1 MFNLNLMYFFIYTIE
16 FSLFY
21 FLIFGEI
28 YDKLKNRKMTIK
40 KIIKISNNFSKS
52 LEKKKSRRS

>member
-1 MFNLNLMYFFIYTIE
+1 MYFFIYTIE

-28 YDKLKNRKMTIK
+28 YDKLKKRKMTIK

-52 LEKKKSRRS
+52 LEKKKSRRG

>member
-28 YDKLKNRKMTIK
+28 YDKLKKRKMTIK

-52 LEKKKSRRS
+52 LEKKKSRRG

>member
-28 YDKLKNRKMTIK
+28 YDKLKKRKMTIK